1 MDAAEDCL
9 TSALEV
15 VVAGL
20 QLCAT
25 PAEIFDHLS
34 RYFQVTADLVQVK
47 HYRADVFLLQLADRR
62 EADRVLR
69 APISQALSFDW
80 CSGDGAVKQGR
91 CSHPSASR
99 SSSPS

>member
-15 VVAGL
+15 VIAGL

-34 RYFQVTADLVQVK
+34 RYF
-47 HYRADVFLLQLADRR
+47 
-62 EADRVLR
+62 
-69 APISQALSFDW
+69 
-80 CSGDGAVKQGR
+80 
-91 CSHPSASR
+91 
-99 SSSPS
+99 